1 MWVRPARSGRE
12 DTLRGDL
19 RFGNPFLERTNV
31 WQSQQFAPLW
41 FCTFPTEFVK
51 RMRHMCF
58 VGDPEAEKL
67 LKQPKGT
74 HRRSL
79 GNIGPVWSL
88 LVEENK
94 APAEAKSFNCV
105 GRSSSYCC
113 SDRIISNTRSIACAN
128 SSWHDS
134 TSAHRLHIH
143 NHTFTTTHFPP
154 SLSNTLGL
162 LRDVLSCR
170 EEMISQHWIPR
181 RSN

>member
-1 MWVRPARSGRE
+1 M
-12 DTLRGDL
+12 
-19 RFGNPFLERTNV
+19 
-31 WQSQQFAPLW
+31 
-41 FCTFPTEFVK
+41 EFVK

-67 LKQPKGT
+67 LTQPKGT

-79 GNIGPVWSL
+79 GNIGPVWCL

-154 SLSNTLGL
+154 SLSQTHSVFYGMFSHVERKWFPSTESLGEAIKFTPL
-162 LRDVLSCR
+162 QLCR
-170 EEMISQHWIPR
+170 VK
-181 RSN
+181 